1 MASYFV
7 ACATQADGRH
17 AVHDPSR
24 CPPAC
29 LCAGRPAEYLGE
41 FLDMAQALA
50 VARLR
55 YPGAARCP
63 LAGGDRP
70 GAYSAAALNS
80 DRVWRSSRGWTGFS
94 STGSPESAS
103 WRRTSSVDSAVT
115 ITTPISG

>member
-24 CPPAC
+24 CPGAC
-29 LCAGRPAEYLGE
+29 LCAGSPAEYLGE
-41 FLDMAQALA
+41 FLDVGQALA

-55 YPGAARCP
+55 YPRAARCP
-63 LAGGDRP
+63 LAGDP
-70 GAYSAAALNS
+70 GVPYSAAALNS

-94 STGSPESAS
+94 STGSPDSAS
-103 WRRTSSVDSAVT
+103 WRRTPSLVSAVT

>member
-29 LCAGRPAEYLGE
+29 LCAGSRAEYLGE
-41 FLDMAQALA
+41 FLDVNQALA
-50 VARLR
+50 VARRR
-55 YPGAARCP
+55 YPRAACCP
-63 LAGGDRP
+63 LTGDPGGP
-70 GAYSAAALNS
+70 YSAAALNS

-94 STGSPESAS
+94 STGSPDSAS
-103 WRRTSSVDSAVT
+103 WRRTPSLDSAVT